1 MTMTTTT
8 IDDRH
13 HRRGDLVSGGA
24 STIIRGPLLLPAA
37 RTDPS
42 DKTERFLVLP
52 TAPSSRR
59 ESSLLAPHNEKTDW
73 IQWRVHEAGCRATP
87 RSGRHA
93 LPAAPANSR
102 LEPLEGGQKPLRFR
116 RVLAALLQCRR
127 RVAEHPKPGAGGRVL
142 RLLDGQKVDSF
153 HCCLGVLCRGARC
166 GRTVR
171 GPQGA
176 AQSARAART
185 WGPCRPLLCLLRGL
199 RRHFIRCVLP
209 ALRDARLQQ
218 HATRPRVRGQRRQ
231 LQACR
236 FRAALG
242 SAIGRTACDTPRA
255 PQRARENAHC
265 ARQAGSGPDPARRWS
280 IPPARRR
287 GG

>member
-176 AQSARAART
+176 QSARAAGT
-185 WGPCRPLLCLLRGL
+185 WGPVPSTPLP
-199 RRHFIRCVLP
+199 P
-209 ALRDARLQQ
+209 AWS
-218 HATRPRVRGQRRQ
+218 
-231 LQACR
+231 
-236 FRAALG
+236 AASFYTL
-242 SAIGRTACDTPRA
+242 RTASA
-255 PQRARENAHC
+255 
-265 ARQAGSGPDPARRWS
+265 ARRPS
-280 IPPARRR
+280 PAARYPTACPRTAPPAPGLSVPCGAGLSHWTHRL
-287 GG
+287 